1 MRISSGVNLANKRQQ
16 FGEVM
21 KYLTFVFLVVSF
33 TSKANC
39 YVVGD
44 LKGFSTRQIE
54 SFEIGKDGISSQK
67 FVVEIKGDESSVS
80 PNNMSC
86 FQAGTSTL
94 ICADVGISG
103 ESTIE
108 TWAVY
113 PDSGKAIYTKS
124 INGFGDFN
132 GANMFVGSIK
142 GHCD

>member
-1 MRISSGVNLANKRQQ
+1 
-16 FGEVM
+16 M
-21 KYLTFVFLVVSF
+21 KYLTFVFLLVSF
-33 TSKANC
+33 TSQASC

-67 FVVEIKGDESSVS
+67 FIVEFKGDESSVS

-86 FQAGTSTL
+86 FQAGAATL
-94 ICADVGISG
+94 ICADVGNSG

-113 PDSGKAIYTKS
+113 PDSGKAVYTKS
-124 INGFGDFN
+124 INGFGAFN
-132 GANMFVGSIK
+132 GANMFVGNIK